1 MTLWY
6 EGPLAALALRSRQP
20 GPGGEDGGADPEAD
34 RLAAAALVTQ
44 DAAHEAARVQSWTVT
59 PGGATGPVVEALA
72 RALTCGPAR
81 GRPLAVAH
89 APYDLT
95 LLDRELRR
103 HRHTPLTAYLGGRS
117 LCVLDPVLLD
127 RRLNRGAA
135 GSAGPAGLP
144 LLSARYGLPAP
155 AGTACPSGQEPP
167 GLPEGDAV
175 AALELVRALGRH
187 FAPRLAPLTPAALH
201 TLQAVWFAAEARGTS
216 VWFGP
221 CAGPGAVS
229 PAWPLRPAAAA

>member
-34 RLAAAALVTQ
+34 RLTAAALVTQ
-44 DAAHEAARVQSWTVT
+44 ETGHTAVRAHSWTVA
-59 PGGATGPVVEALA
+59 PCGAAGPVVEALA
-72 RALTCGPAR
+72 RALTCGPVR

-103 HRHTPLTAYLGGRS
+103 HRHTPLTGYLGGRS
-117 LCVLDPVLLD
+117 LCVLDPVLLH
-127 RRLNRGAA
+127 RHLNRGA
-135 GSAGPAGLP
+135 GGPSGPEDLSG
-144 LLSARYGLPAP
+144 LSARYGTPAP
-155 AGTACPSGQEPP
+155 AAAACPPGQEPP
-167 GLPEGDAV
+167 GPPESDAV

-201 TLQAVWFAAEARGTS
+201 TLQAVWFAAEVRGAS
-216 VWFGP
+216 AWFAP
-221 CAGPGAVS
+221 RTNPGAVS
-229 PAWPLRPAAAA
+229 PAWPLRPAVAA